1 MNKHNIEIWDEITP
15 QQGAEL
21 CKHFE
26 FYTLAE
32 EISNNFS
39 KYKSFKFDGHCGI
52 PDNFIGLLN
61 YHDLDVITYD
71 CCLPVSLLYSYGC
84 IDSEYIDFI
93 FLTLLVSKGKLNY
106 NIADLLI
113 KAKNRCV
120 EGWSQNFIWG
130 TACKGE
136 Y

>member
-15 QQGAEL
+15 QKGTEL
-21 CKHFE
+21 CEYFG
-26 FYTLAE
+26 FNTLAD
-32 EISNNFS
+32 EISNNLH
-39 KYKSFKFDGHCGI
+39 KYNIFKFDGYCGI
-52 PDNFIGLLN
+52 PDNLIGLLN
-61 YHDLDVITYD
+61 CCDIDKITYD

-93 FLTLLVSKGKLNY
+93 FLTLLVSRGKLNY

-120 EGWSQNFIWG
+120 DGWSQNFIWKS
-130 TACKGE
+130 ACKGGV
-136 Y
+136 